1 MSALTDLNQF
11 PINCEYSNK
20 QDTPHLIEDDT
31 LSISHKTQNCFRFFA
46 SHSFHYFTRF
56 NSQCNE
62 YEEIKKRQTDTH
74 IRRETLRHT
83 DSRNQQTNEPIGHQN
98 TEKVTSCICQFVL
111 RPARIV
117 HMLGVPF

>member
-1 MSALTDLNQF
+1 MNIQT
-11 PINCEYSNK
+11 NK
-20 QDTPHLIEDDT
+20 THHILLKTIHFQYHTK
-31 LSISHKTQNCFRFFA
+31 HKTVFVSLHHIRFIILLDSILNA
-46 SHSFHYFTRF
+46 TH
-56 NSQCNE
+56 E

-74 IRRETLRHT
+74 IRRDTLRHP
-83 DSRNQQTNEPIGHQN
+83 DSQNQQTNEPIGHQN